1 MAKLIVGLGNPGE
14 KYKMT
19 RHNLGFRVIDK
30 ISENF
35 NFPVMKCES
44 TPSETYSEYK
54 CKVLTGHK
62 FKAEI
67 SECKIN
73 NEKILFAKP
82 QTFMNESGQAV
93 SQISRFYKIE
103 PENIWI
109 VYDDMDLPLE
119 KLKISFNKNSGG
131 HKGVQSII
139 DRLGRKDFWRF
150 RIGTGISQK
159 FIKLKVHKVESE
171 KSPPTVGPPK
181 AEKLQFKTQS
191 YEPVKCKLENFVLGK
206 FSNEE
211 EKIIQKAIKKTAST
225 IEAALKK
232 SIEKAISKLN

>member
-19 RHNLGFRVIDK
+19 RHNLGFRVIDE
-30 ISENF
+30 ISEDF
-35 NFPVMKCES
+35 NLSKIKCEA
-44 TPSETYSEYK
+44 
-54 CKVLTGHK
+54 K

-67 SECKIN
+67 SECRIK

-109 VYDDMDLPLE
+109 IYDDMDLPLG

-139 DRLGRKDFWRF
+139 DHLGRKDFFRF
-150 RIGTGISQK
+150 RIGTGTSQK
-159 FIKLKVHKVESE
+159 SIKSIKLKVHKVE
-171 KSPPTVGPPK
+171 G
-181 AEKLQFKTQS
+181 QS
-191 YEPVKCKLENFVLGK
+191 CGLRDFVLGK
-206 FSNEE
+206 FSGEE
-211 EKIIQKAIKKTAST
+211 EKNIQEAIKKTALA
-225 IEAALKK
+225 IEAALEEN
-232 SIEKAISKLN
+232 IEKAMNQLN

>member
-19 RHNLGFRVIDK
+19 RHNLGFRVVDK

-35 NFPVMKCES
+35 NFPAIKCES
-44 TPSETYSEYK
+44 
-54 CKVLTGHK
+54 K

-67 SECKIN
+67 SECRIN
-73 NEKILFAKP
+73 NEKNLFAKP

-93 SQISRFYKIE
+93 NQISRFYKIE

-109 VYDDMDLPLE
+109 IYDDMDLPLG

-139 DRLGRKDFWRF
+139 DRLGRKDFFRF
-150 RIGTGISQK
+150 RIGTGTSQKSKVKSQK
-159 FIKLKVHKVESE
+159 F
-171 KSPPTVGPPK
+171 PPSADPSK
-181 AEKLQFKTQS
+181 AEKLQLKTQNS
-191 YEPVKCKLENFVLGK
+191 KQTKCKLEDFVLGK
-206 FSNEE
+206 FSGEE
-211 EKIIQKAIKKTAST
+211 EKIIQEAIKKTALA
-225 IEAALKK
+225 IEAALEEN
-232 SIEKAISKLN
+232 IEKMASKLN

>member
-1 MAKLIVGLGNPGE
+1 MIKLIVGLGNPGE

-35 NFPVMKCES
+35 NFPAMKCE
-44 TPSETYSEYK
+44 T
-54 CKVLTGHK
+54 K

-73 NEKILFAKP
+73 PVCPACRTGRRTGRNEKILFVKP
-82 QTFMNESGQAV
+82 QTFMNKSGQAV
-93 SQISRFYKIE
+93 SQISRFYKIK

-109 VYDDMDLPLE
+109 VYDDMDLPLG

-139 DRLGRKDFWRF
+139 DQLGRKDFFRF
-150 RIGTGISQK
+150 RIGTDAN
-159 FIKLKVHKVESE
+159 
-171 KSPPTVGPPK
+171 SPPSADPPK
-181 AEKLQFKTQS
+181 AEKPQLKTQN
-191 YEPVKCKLENFVLGK
+191 YEQAKCKLENFVLGK

-211 EKIIQKAIKKTAST
+211 EKIIQEAIKKTALA
-225 IEAALKK
+225 IEAALKEN
-232 SIEKAISKLN
+232 IEKAMSKVN